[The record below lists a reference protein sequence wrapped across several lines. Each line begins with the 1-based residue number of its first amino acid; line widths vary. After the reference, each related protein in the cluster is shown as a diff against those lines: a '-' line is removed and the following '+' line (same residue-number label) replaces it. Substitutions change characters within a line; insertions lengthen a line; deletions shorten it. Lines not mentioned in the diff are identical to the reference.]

1 MKGGENLKY
10 IKPIY
15 IFILLMLL
23 GAFLTISSYDL
34 GTHAGTKKITTKNSN
49 GSTSLIYQTNTDK
62 ISASIDAYKSLGCVV
77 LLIGGIG
84 VISVLPKKN

>member
-23 GAFLTISSYDL
+23 GSFLTISSYDL
-34 GTHAGTKKITTKNSN
+34 GSHAGTKKITTKNSN
-49 GSTSLIYQTNTDK
+49 GRDR
-62 ISASIDAYKSLGCVV
+62 KSVV
-77 LLIGGIG
+77 
-84 VISVLPKKN
+84 